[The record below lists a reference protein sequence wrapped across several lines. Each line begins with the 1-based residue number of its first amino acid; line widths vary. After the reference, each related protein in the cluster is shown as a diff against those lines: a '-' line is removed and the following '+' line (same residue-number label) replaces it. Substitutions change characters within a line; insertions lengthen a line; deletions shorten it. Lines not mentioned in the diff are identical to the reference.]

1 MKKAPQAFRTISEVS
16 DWLETPTHV
25 LRFWESKFSQIKPVK
40 RAGGRRYYRPADM
53 KLLGGI
59 KTLLHGD
66 GITIK
71 AAQKILSDKG
81 VKHVSELSP
90 ELDFPEKGRRRKQKT
105 QTPPADVQAETDP
118 TQDKEEIVADTSTP
132 PAPSAP
138 IVDETPVFASSQM
151 GEQDIKR
158 PVEQDAKDR
167 INAAVDQKTDTAAEN
182 APVMDEQVLDAPV
195 DAPVMDEPV
204 LDTHVEIAP
213 IADAPIT
220 DTPVVN
226 ESVAMV
232 ERTRKSIS
240 NVKQRHALNDDQIM
254 DVEDLFYRLKKV
266 RNRMKRALNQLS

>member
-16 DWLETPTHV
+16 DWLDTPTHV

-59 KTLLHGD
+59 KTLLHGE

-90 ELDFPEKGRRRKQKT
+90 ELDFPEKGRRTKSAKT
-105 QTPPADVQAETDP
+105 APAP
-118 TQDKEEIVADTSTP
+118 TKDKEESVADTSTP
-132 PAPSAP
+132 PAPSTP
-138 IVDETPVFASSQM
+138 THDETPVFTSSHSAQPAPASP
-151 GEQDIKR
+151 DIKH

-167 INAAVDQKTDTAAEN
+167 INAAVGRREEPIVLTESV
-182 APVMDEQVLDAPV
+182 PV
-195 DAPVMDEPV
+195 
-204 LDTHVEIAP
+204 
-213 IADAPIT
+213 ADAQ
-220 DTPVVN
+220 
-226 ESVAMV
+226 SLV
-232 ERTRKSIS
+232 ERK
-240 NVKQRHALNDDQIM
+240 RHAISPTKTRATLNDDQMM

>member
-16 DWLETPTHV
+16 DWLDTPTHV

-90 ELDFPEKGRRRKQKT
+90 ELDFPEKGRRAKSAKSAEPAP
-105 QTPPADVQAETDP
+105 TPAK
-118 TQDKEEIVADTSTP
+118 DKEESVADTSTP
-132 PAPSAP
+132 PAPSTP
-138 IVDETPVFASSQM
+138 ESDETPVFVPSRDAESAPAAR
-151 GEQDIKR
+151 DIKH

-167 INAAVDQKTDTAAEN
+167 INAAVGQR
-182 APVMDEQVLDAPV
+182 
-195 DAPVMDEPV
+195 DEPIV
-204 LDTHVEIAP
+204 LT
-213 IADAPIT
+213 
-220 DTPVVN
+220 
-226 ESVAMV
+226 ESVPPAAV
-232 ERTRKSIS
+232 QTPAERKRRAIS
-240 NVKQRHALNDDQIM
+240 PTKNRTTLNDDQMM